1 MAATRST
8 FLGSIFRT
16 VKARVL
22 ISPIAR
28 LSLPNP
34 NFTSSRFHTSSS
46 LPQSQIEGSIS
57 SVGRLASVSMCT
69 QYSTSVPTRSLRR
82 RISNRKKSS
91 TKPILNESKFQE
103 TISKLP
109 PRFTPEDLADAIT
122 LEEDPFLCF
131 HLFNWASQQ
140 PRFTHENCSY
150 HIAIRKLGAAKMY
163 KEMDDIVNQVLSVR
177 HVGNENLYSSIIFY
191 FTKAGKLIRA
201 VNIFRHMVNSRN
213 LECRP
218 TMRTYH
224 ILFKALL
231 GRGNNSFTNH
241 VYMETVRSLF
251 RQMVDSGIE
260 PDVFAL
266 NCLVKGRTI
275 NARELLSEM
284 KGKGFVPNG
293 KSYNS
298 LVNAFALSGKIDDA
312 VKCLWE
318 MIENGRV
325 VDFISY
331 RTLVD
336 ESCRKGKYDEATRLL
351 EMLREKQLVDIDSY
365 DKLKMYQMVILV
377 LLFSS
382 MLPSVCDESRYMIVR
397 NVPALGC
404 GDDLMRLFMT
414 YGEVEECK
422 PMDAEDCAEFTDVYW
437 IKFRLITNA
446 RKLDESSFLGNRLQ
460 ISYAPEYESVS
471 DTKEKLETR
480 RKEVLARLNPHKAK
494 STSQVTKLAGPALT
508 QTDNFSPRRREMD
521 YQFHRGNAPVTR
533 VSSYQEYFASS
544 SMNQMVKTVREKL
557 NKIEE
562 SGNQKRLQPSSQT
575 QPDFKRTRVD
585 NRRRI

>member
-22 ISPIAR
+22 IPPITR

-46 LPQSQIEGSIS
+46 LPQSQIEG
-57 SVGRLASVSMCT
+57 RLASVSMCT

-82 RISNRKKSS
+82 RISSRKKSS

-109 PRFTPEDLADAIT
+109 PRFTPEELADAIT

-150 HIAIRKLGAAKMY
+150 HIAIRKLGAAK
-163 KEMDDIVNQVLSVR
+163 S
-177 HVGNENLYSSIIFY
+177 
-191 FTKAGKLIRA
+191 GKLIRA

-231 GRGNNSFTNH
+231 GRGNNSFINH
-241 VYMETVRSLF
+241 LYMETVRSLF

-275 NARELLSEM
+275 NTRELLSEM

-298 LVNAFALSGKIDDA
+298 LVNAFALSGEIDDA

-351 EMLREKQLVDIDSY
+351 EMLREKQLVDIDSD

-446 RKLDESSFLGNRLQ
+446 RF
-460 ISYAPEYESVS
+460 
-471 DTKEKLETR
+471 
-480 RKEVLARLNPHKAK
+480 
-494 STSQVTKLAGPALT
+494 
-508 QTDNFSPRRREMD
+508 
-521 YQFHRGNAPVTR
+521 
-533 VSSYQEYFASS
+533 
-544 SMNQMVKTVREKL
+544 
-557 NKIEE
+557 
-562 SGNQKRLQPSSQT
+562 
-575 QPDFKRTRVD
+575 
-585 NRRRI
+585 

>member
-57 SVGRLASVSMCT
+57 SSLLQDLSIIHGVIAIASTSQGRLASVSMCT

-150 HIAIRKLGAAKMY
+150 HIAIRKLGAA
-163 KEMDDIVNQVLSVR
+163 
-177 HVGNENLYSSIIFY
+177 
-191 FTKAGKLIRA
+191 KAGKLIRA

-437 IKFRLITNA
+437 IKFRLITNE